1 MRLRFL
7 CSGYGTTI
15 KSSGCIVTQIPKA
28 SPLIVPLLA
37 MAIQHADTTLIW
49 VALGLTVLAMVFL
62 VASLVQ

>member
-1 MRLRFL
+1 
-7 CSGYGTTI
+7 
-15 KSSGCIVTQIPKA
+15 
-28 SPLIVPLLA
+28 